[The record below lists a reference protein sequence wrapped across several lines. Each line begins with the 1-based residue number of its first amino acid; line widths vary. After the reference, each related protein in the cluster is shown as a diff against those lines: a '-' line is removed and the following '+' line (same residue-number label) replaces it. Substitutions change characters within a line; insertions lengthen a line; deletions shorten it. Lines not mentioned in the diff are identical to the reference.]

1 MLDLDCDLHLTRAVE
16 AWYGQ
21 EPDGE
26 CPHCGRDAFRA
37 EYEPTGRCMVCRIHR
52 AAKFADRLTWNRR
65 RVRNDR
71 RTLRMATLWIELAGK
86 RNRAMSARE
95 KITNKK
101 RIP

>member
-1 MLDLDCDLHLTRAVE
+1 MILSPAIRRV
-16 AWYGQ
+16 
-21 EPDGE
+21 
-26 CPHCGRDAFRA
+26 
-37 EYEPTGRCMVCRIHR
+37 
-52 AAKFADRLTWNRR
+52 RR